1 MPQTDTT
8 IAALHREG
16 IQTDSSKKNRS
27 FLAAYPRAELLKLSS
42 VNELPGDLV
51 KVQVL
56 IHQGPRP
63 YPSSARSLRSAAPGG
78 RRPPAAALCPGPGRS
93 ARPRRHWA
101 CSEAGAGAGWLR
113 RALTRRRRRRRA
125 DARLRREL
133 GARSWSCREFP
144 ATPPSSRAAAGA
156 RAGAASRSE
165 PAPGRAEPGPELR
178 APRGAA
184 PGAESCRLGR
194 VPRTGTSRTRA
205 RLQENSLCA
214 HLTCS
219 TMSAKS
225 AISKEIFAPLD
236 ERMLGAVQV
245 KRRTKKK
252 IPFLATGGQGEY
264 LTYICLSVTLKN
276 AAMLLEF
283 AAMYSAEQLKLSCL
297 QFIGLNMAALLEARS
312 LDVLSD
318 DVLKDLSVFYRKMG
332 KIKSYIN
339 GTPPTYSRED
349 FKPWEKSPDISW
361 EISAPQP
368 IPSNRIDNTSSSSWV
383 AGSLSPVSP
392 PVVDLRTIMETE
404 ESRKKCGATPKSNLG
419 KMISHG
425 VKLSQKQRKMI
436 ALPTKESN
444 SGMNSMETVLT
455 TPSKLPKPANA
466 CFRTP
471 VVKNDFPP
479 SYPSSTPYHQLACF
493 QQQQVPVTPLQNL
506 QISGS
511 SSTNECISVKGR
523 IYFILK

>member
-1 MPQTDTT
+1 MTGLLFP
-8 IAALHREG
+8 RETMFKKAKTKAKKKTRKRSDGSGGYNLSG
-16 IQTDSSKKNRS
+16 IIQSPPSTELFASDSEGS
-27 FLAAYPRAELLKLSS
+27 Y
-42 VNELPGDLV
+42 
-51 KVQVL
+51 
-56 IHQGPRP
+56 
-63 YPSSARSLRSAAPGG
+63 
-78 RRPPAAALCPGPGRS
+78 
-93 ARPRRHWA
+93 
-101 CSEAGAGAGWLR
+101 AGVGSP
-113 RALTRRRRRRRA
+113 
-125 DARLRREL
+125 REL
-133 GARSWSCREFP
+133 QSPDF
-144 ATPPSSRAAAGA
+144 T
-156 RAGAASRSE
+156 
-165 PAPGRAEPGPELR
+165 
-178 APRGAA
+178 
-184 PGAESCRLGR
+184 
-194 VPRTGTSRTRA
+194 TGF
-205 RLQENSLCA
+205 L
-214 HLTCS
+214 
-219 TMSAKS
+219 
-225 AISKEIFAPLD
+225 LD
-236 ERMLGAVQV
+236 
-245 KRRTKKK
+245 K
-252 IPFLATGGQGEY
+252 IE
-264 LTYICLSVTLKN
+264 
-276 AAMLLEF
+276 
-283 AAMYSAEQLKLSCL
+283 
-297 QFIGLNMAALLEARS
+297 
-312 LDVLSD
+312 
-318 DVLKDLSVFYRKMG
+318 G

-506 QISGS
+506 Q
-511 SSTNECISVKGR
+511 
-523 IYFILK
+523 